1 MRKAIRELTNII
13 WLLSEINMNKFQH
26 NVMSVKRTAQ
36 KGFTLIELMIVVAII
51 GILASVAVPAY
62 QEYIAT
68 AEGGAAMK
76 GVGAF
81 VTRGQTCVNSGIG
94 CATLIATTE
103 PALTIGAALAKGT
116 GDTMVWD
123 TGECELTA
131 TLGDSGGVEYTAV
144 ASPTA
149 STNTTNEMCEAGAG
163 L

>member
-1 MRKAIRELTNII
+1 
-13 WLLSEINMNKFQH
+13 MNKFQCGISSS
-26 NVMSVKRTAQ
+26 MLAIQ

-94 CATLIATTE
+94 CATLLATVE
-103 PALTIGAALAKGT
+103 PALTIGAALKKGT

-131 TLGDSGGVEYTAV
+131 TLDDSGGVTYSAV
-144 ASPTA
+144 ASTAA
-149 STNTTNEMCEAGAG
+149 STNTTDDMCKAGAG
-163 L
+163 LI

>member
-1 MRKAIRELTNII
+1 
-13 WLLSEINMNKFQH
+13 MNKLQRS
-26 NVMSVKRTAQ
+26 MTSVKRTAQ

-94 CATLIATTE
+94 CVTLIATAE
-103 PALTIGAALAKGT
+103 PALTIDAALAKGT
-116 GDTMVWD
+116 GGTMVWD

-131 TLGDSGGVEYTAV
+131 TLGDSGGVDYTAV
-144 ASPTA
+144 ASIAA
-149 STNTTNEMCEAGAG
+149 STNTTDAMCQAGAG